1 MTTVKEI
8 KVAIQSLSS
17 DDFTHLQKW
26 IIELD
31 LKQQNQE
38 IEADSNFGKKVKI
51 YTDGACIQ
59 NPGPGGYGII
69 VSCNEY
75 REELSGGYSY
85 TTNNRME
92 LMAAIQGLKALN
104 FPSEVELYSDSQYLI
119 NTMTKNWKR
128 KANNDLWQELDEL
141 CSQHQVEFFWVK
153 GHSGHPENE
162 RCDFLAGEAAK
173 QSNLPSDF
181 GYQNL

>member
-1 MTTVKEI
+1 MTTIKEI
-8 KVAIQSLSS
+8 QAAIQSLSP
-17 DDFTHLQKW
+17 DDFTYLRKW

-31 LKQQNQE
+31 FQEWNEE
-38 IEADSNFGKKVKI
+38 IEADSNLGKKVQI

-59 NPGPGGYGII
+59 NPGPGGYGI
-69 VSCNEY
+69 VMSFNEQ
-75 REELSGGYSY
+75 RKELSGGYSY

-92 LMAAIQGLKALN
+92 LMAAIKGLKALK

-128 KANNDLWQELDEL
+128 KANKDLWQELDEL